1 MGATP
6 TPERLSLLLGLGL
19 LMLATLPRY
28 LVGGHETRL
37 SVMLMALAVVA
48 VVIVLQWRLLSD
60 EARSR
65 LPGLLRLLGVSL
77 GAGLVMMAVWHTLTS
92 DFFGW
97 ELLVSHGATLGLLLH
112 ALWLWKKTPSA

>member
-6 TPERLSLLLGLGL
+6 TAGRLSLLLGLGV

-28 LVGGHETRL
+28 LAGGHETRL
-37 SVMLMALAVVA
+37 SLMLISLAVVA
-48 VVIVLQWRLLSD
+48 VVIVVQWRLLSR

-65 LPGLLRLLGVSL
+65 LPALLRRLGLFLVT
-77 GAGLVMMAVWHTLTS
+77 GLVVMTAWHTLTS

-97 ELLVSHGATLGLLLH
+97 ELLASHGATLGLLLH
-112 ALWLWKKTPSA
+112 ALWLWVRVPR